1 MPLLS
6 LSGKPIIVQW
16 LLMIG
21 LSVLII
27 SILEYFHLPA
37 GFLLGS
43 MIAAIIIATH
53 EGRPKVPQTPFYWAQ
68 GLIGCLI
75 ALSINEA
82 FLRSML
88 LNLPLFI
95 FSVLFVLFASTCLG
109 YLLGKL
115 NILNPTT
122 AIWGS
127 SPGAASALI
136 LLSANYGADPRIVA
150 LMQYLR
156 VALVA
161 GAASLVTHSFMDIS
175 AEAVVSVD
183 WFPPVDW
190 KNLSATL
197 LFVFVSVTIGKFVRA
212 PSAPLMLPLFGGIA
226 LQELGWLTIVLPPW
240 LLVIAYVLV
249 GWRIGLSFTRAILIY
264 ALKVFPSILLAIVSL
279 IVICGLYGAF
289 LSYMTGIDMLTAYL
303 ATSPGGADTIA
314 IIAASSNV
322 DIAFIMAMQT
332 SRFFIVLLIGPWL
345 AKVTSQLIN
354 KRAEKTT

>member
-1 MPLLS
+1 MPHLS
-6 LSGKPIIVQW
+6 LREKPLIMQW
-16 LLMIG
+16 ALMLV
-21 LSVLII
+21 LSVLSI
-27 SILEYFHLPA
+27 SVLEYFDLPA

-53 EGRPKVPQTPFYWAQ
+53 EGTLKVPLTPFYWAQ

-75 ALSINEA
+75 AASINDA
-82 FLRSML
+82 FLDSML

-95 FSVLFVLFASTCLG
+95 FSVLFVLVASTGLG

-127 SPGAASALI
+127 SPGAASAMI
-136 LLSANYGADPRIVA
+136 VLSGSYGADPRIVA

-161 GAASLVTHSFMDIS
+161 AAASLFTHGFNGAAI
-175 AEAVVSVD
+175 ETVVGID
-183 WFPPVDW
+183 WFPPIDW
-190 KNLSATL
+190 PDLAATL
-197 LFVFVSVTIGKFVRA
+197 LFIIIAVTVGKFIKL
-212 PSAPLMLPLFGGIA
+212 PSAPLMLPLFGGIV
-226 LQELGWLTIVLPPW
+226 LQNMGWLNVTLPPW
-240 LLVIAYVLV
+240 LLVIAYTLV
-249 GWRIGLSFTRAILIY
+249 GWRIGLSFTRSILLYAIKI
-264 ALKVFPSILLAIVSL
+264 FPSILLAVISL

-289 LSYMTGIDMLTAYL
+289 LSYMTGIDLLTAYL

-322 DIAFIMAMQT
+322 DIAFVMAMQT
-332 SRFFIVLLIGPWL
+332 SRFFIILLIGPWL
-345 AKVTSQLIN
+345 AKVISQLIN
-354 KRAEKTT
+354 KRINKTT